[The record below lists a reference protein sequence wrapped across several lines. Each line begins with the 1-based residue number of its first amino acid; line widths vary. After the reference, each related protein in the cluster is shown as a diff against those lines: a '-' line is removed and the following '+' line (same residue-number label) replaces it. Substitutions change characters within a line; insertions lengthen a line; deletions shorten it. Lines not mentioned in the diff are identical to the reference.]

1 MKERKTI
8 AHWITYILYVLLGI
22 GLVIGGIT
30 EQLDSF
36 WSGMGSALLCVGALR
51 MIVLIRYKTNATYK
65 EHTDTAVTDE
75 RNRFLRMKAWSWT
88 GYLFILIAAVATIVC
103 KILGQDTLM
112 LAASGAVCL
121 IMVLYWV
128 CYLLLRRKY

>member
-1 MKERKTI
+1 MKERNTV
-8 AHWITYILYVLLGI
+8 AHWITYMLYLLLGV

-30 EQLDSF
+30 EQIDSF

-51 MIVLIRYKTNATYK
+51 MIGLIRYKTDAAYK
-65 EHTDTAVTDE
+65 EQTDTAVTDE

-88 GYLFILIAAVATIVC
+88 GYLFILIAAVATIVF
-103 KILGQDTLM
+103 KLLDMEPQM
-112 LAASGAVCL
+112 FMASGAVCL
-121 IMVLYWV
+121 VVVLYWV